1 MINRED
7 WFINW
12 FNSKYY
18 HILYKSRNKN
28 EASDFIQAIISTL
41 SLKSNNSVL
50 DLGCGTGEFLNNY
63 FEMGAQCTGIDIEKN
78 FKLKNKKNF
87 NLYNLDAN
95 TFLKNCKKKFDIIFL
110 FEFLE
115 HLEEGDKH
123 KLFKSLIKILN
134 KNALIFVSTLNKN
147 LLSKYLAI
155 DIAENILKLL
165 PKKTHEYDL
174 FLSPT
179 QLQTLSQKYKL
190 SLLNV
195 EGLQYNP
202 IIKSFK
208 LSKVDLVNYIGALKY

>member
-1 MINRED
+1 MAKYNKEYYEPLEQMMAVRHQYM
-7 WFINW
+7 
-12 FNSKYY
+12 SK
-18 HILYKSRNKN
+18 ILRDQTDQDIYNFFQNK
-28 EASDFIQAIISTL
+28 Q
-41 SLKSNNSVL
+41 VL

-123 KLFKSLIKILN
+123 KLFESLIKILN

>member
-1 MINRED
+1 MAKYNKEYYEPLEQMMAVRHQYM
-7 WFINW
+7 
-12 FNSKYY
+12 SKILRY
-18 HILYKSRNKN
+18 HTDQDIYNFFQNK
-28 EASDFIQAIISTL
+28 Q
-41 SLKSNNSVL
+41 VL

-123 KLFKSLIKILN
+123 KLFESLIKILN

-202 IIKSFK
+202 IFKSFK

>member
-1 MINRED
+1 MAKYNKEYYEPLEQMMAVRHQYM
-7 WFINW
+7 
-12 FNSKYY
+12 SK
-18 HILYKSRNKN
+18 ILRDHTNQDIYNFFQNK
-28 EASDFIQAIISTL
+28 Q
-41 SLKSNNSVL
+41 VL

>member
-1 MINRED
+1 MD
-7 WFINW
+7 TY
-12 FNSKYY
+12 NSKYY
-18 HILYKSRNKN
+18 EPLEQMMAIRHQYMSKILRDHTDQDIYNFFQNK
-28 EASDFIQAIISTL
+28 Q
-41 SLKSNNSVL
+41 VL

-123 KLFKSLIKILN
+123 KLFESLIKILN

>member
-1 MINRED
+1 MAKYNKEYYEPLEQMMAVRHQYM
-7 WFINW
+7 
-12 FNSKYY
+12 SK
-18 HILYKSRNKN
+18 ILRDHTDQDIYNFFQNK
-28 EASDFIQAIISTL
+28 Q
-41 SLKSNNSVL
+41 VL

-115 HLEEGDKH
+115 HLEEEDKH
-123 KLFKSLIKILN
+123 KLFESLIKILN

-190 SLLNV
+190 SLLNI

>member
-1 MINRED
+1 MAKYNKEYYEPLEQMMAVRHQYM
-7 WFINW
+7 
-12 FNSKYY
+12 SK
-18 HILYKSRNKN
+18 ILRDHTDQDIYNFFQNK
-28 EASDFIQAIISTL
+28 Q
-41 SLKSNNSVL
+41 VL

-115 HLEEGDKH
+115 HLEERNKY
-123 KLFKSLIKILN
+123 KLFESLIKILN

>member
-1 MINRED
+1 MAKYNKEYYEPLEQMMAVRHQYM
-7 WFINW
+7 
-12 FNSKYY
+12 SK
-18 HILYKSRNKN
+18 ILMDHTDQDIYNFFQNK
-28 EASDFIQAIISTL
+28 Q
-41 SLKSNNSVL
+41 VL

-87 NLYNLDAN
+87 NLYNLDVN

-123 KLFKSLIKILN
+123 KLFESLIKILN

-179 QLQTLSQKYKL
+179 QLQTISQKYKL
-190 SLLNV
+190 SLLNI

>member
-1 MINRED
+1 MAKYNKEYYEPLEQMMAVRHQYM
-7 WFINW
+7 
-12 FNSKYY
+12 SK
-18 HILYKSRNKN
+18 ILRDHTDQDIYNFFQNK
-28 EASDFIQAIISTL
+28 Q
-41 SLKSNNSVL
+41 VL

-165 PKKTHEYDL
+165 PKKTHKYDL

-190 SLLNV
+190 SLLNI

>member
-1 MINRED
+1 MAKYNKEYYEPLEQMMAVRHQYM
-7 WFINW
+7 
-12 FNSKYY
+12 SK
-18 HILYKSRNKN
+18 ILRDHTDQDIYNFFQNK
-28 EASDFIQAIISTL
+28 Q
-41 SLKSNNSVL
+41 VL

-115 HLEEGDKH
+115 HLEEVDKL
-123 KLFKSLIKILN
+123 KLFESLIKILN

-155 DIAENILKLL
+155 NIAENVLKLL

>member
-1 MINRED
+1 MAKYNKEYYEPLEQMMAVRHQYM
-7 WFINW
+7 
-12 FNSKYY
+12 SK
-18 HILYKSRNKN
+18 ILMDHTDQDIYNFFQNK
-28 EASDFIQAIISTL
+28 Q
-41 SLKSNNSVL
+41 VL

-95 TFLKNCKKKFDIIFL
+95 TFLKNCKEKFDIIFL

-115 HLEEGDKH
+115 HLEERDKH
-123 KLFKSLIKILN
+123 QLFESLIKILN

-165 PKKTHEYDL
+165 PKKTHDYDL

>member
-1 MINRED
+1 MAKYNKEYYEPLEQMMAVRHQYM
-7 WFINW
+7 
-12 FNSKYY
+12 SK
-18 HILYKSRNKN
+18 ILRDHTDQDIYNFFQNK
-28 EASDFIQAIISTL
+28 Q
-41 SLKSNNSVL
+41 VL

-123 KLFKSLIKILN
+123 KLFESLIKILN

-165 PKKTHEYDL
+165 PKKSHEYNL

>member
-1 MINRED
+1 MAKYNKEYYEPLEQMMAVRHQYM
-7 WFINW
+7 
-12 FNSKYY
+12 SK
-18 HILYKSRNKN
+18 ILRDHTGQDIYNFFQNK
-28 EASDFIQAIISTL
+28 Q
-41 SLKSNNSVL
+41 VL

-123 KLFKSLIKILN
+123 KLFESLIKILN

-190 SLLNV
+190 SLLNI